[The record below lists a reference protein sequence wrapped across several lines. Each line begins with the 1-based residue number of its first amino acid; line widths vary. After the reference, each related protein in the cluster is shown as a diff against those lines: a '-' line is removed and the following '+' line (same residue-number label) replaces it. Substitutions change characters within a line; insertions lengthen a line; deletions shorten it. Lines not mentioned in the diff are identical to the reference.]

1 MIIKL
6 SNNFCTKTLIIFI
19 ACLFMAG
26 GLFAQ
31 DVDLLKGI
39 EDTTPKTVKVTRAFK
54 STRVINAHSTEMLP
68 KGTLDFRILHRFGP
82 VKNGMKDFFGLDD
95 AYMRMSFDYGITDNF
110 TIGGGRSSFRKEYD
124 VFGKLRVLQQS
135 KGNKAIPLSVVVAA
149 GAMVYTETFGTP
161 KPDVSDRSA
170 YYVQLIAGRK
180 FSERFSLQLSPIF
193 IHRNQLLQPNDEK
206 NIIAIGGGGRLK
218 LSKRFA
224 LTFDYHH
231 AVSGL
236 DEIFRDP
243 LSLGVDIET
252 GGHVFQLHF
261 SNAIGMNERAFI
273 SQNTD
278 KFFDGGIRFGF
289 NLSRVFK
296 LGKRTM

>member
-1 MIIKL
+1 MIKSCGKKL
-6 SNNFCTKTLIIFI
+6 AISIT
-19 ACLFMAG
+19 CLLMLSSVFS
-26 GLFAQ
+26 Q
-31 DVDLLKGI
+31 DVDLLKGV
-39 EDTTPKTVKVTRAFK
+39 EDTTPQTVKVTRAFK

-82 VKNGMKDFFGLDD
+82 VKNGIKDLFGLDD
-95 AYMRMSFDYGITDNF
+95 AYMRMSFDYGITDNLMV
-110 TIGGGRSSFRKEYD
+110 GAGRSTFRKEYD

-135 KGNKAIPLSVVVAA
+135 KGAKAIPLSLVLAA

-170 YYVQLIAGRK
+170 YYVQVIAGRK

-193 IHRNQLLQPNDEK
+193 LHRNQVLQPNDEK
-206 NIIAIGGGGRLK
+206 NVIAIGGGGRFK

-236 DEIFRDP
+236 DEVFRDP
-243 LSLGVDIET
+243 LSVGVDIET

>member
-1 MIIKL
+1 MIMNLNINSCGKKVMIT
-6 SNNFCTKTLIIFI
+6 F
-19 ACLFMAG
+19 ACL
-26 GLFAQ
+26 LFLTHVIAQ
-31 DVDLLKGI
+31 DVDLLKGV
-39 EDTTPKTVKVTRAFK
+39 EDTTPQTVKVTRAFK
-54 STRVINAHSTEMLP
+54 STRVINSHSTEMLP

-110 TIGGGRSSFRKEYD
+110 MIGAGRSSFRKEYD
-124 VFGKLRVLQQS
+124 LFGKVRMLQQS
-135 KGNKAIPLSVVVAA
+135 TGAKAIPLSLIIAA
-149 GAMVYTETFGTP
+149 GGMIYTETFVTP

-170 YYVQLIAGRK
+170 YYLQVIAGRK
-180 FSERFSLQLSPIF
+180 FSECFSLQLSPIF
-193 IHRNQLLQPNDEK
+193 IHRNQLLLTNDEK
-206 NIIAIGGGGRLK
+206 NIIAVGGGGRFK
-218 LSKRFA
+218 ISKRFA
-224 LTFDYHH
+224 LTFDYYHT
-231 AVSGL
+231 VSGV
-236 DEIFRDP
+236 DEIFTDP
-243 LSLGVDIET
+243 LSVGVDIET